1 MKKTLLKNACAIIAA
16 CATIFLLGSCS
27 QPAEEARI
35 DTVYSLDRPEV
46 IAKAYPGMNIISW
59 KPVTG
64 AIKYDVLVYEEGVYQ
79 NVLSVNCCSAIHSS
93 GLVNGKKYTYYV
105 EVQSA
110 SNPSGN
116 KTARGVFAKNNCGEA
131 SVKAIVPPFSTKPL
145 ELPAYEKGYK
155 EGETKTVDND
165 EWVVNPSNINV
176 AVADGKITVTF
187 PIKAYLEYSVGYY
200 NNDLPHEIN
209 SLKSPHDSYDSNTNN
224 ILGQDSFDITS
235 AGNYQIAVKASSRN
249 DNYVTKDEEVIYGEI
264 TIPGLDLSA
273 QTGTP
278 DIYYTDKKNVRVSFA
293 PAKDAKGADVPA
305 NWYTVYRTEK
315 GKYESTKI
323 TDVKTRDMIDNS
335 GAVVAEYYVD
345 DEVGENIAEGY
356 YTYTI
361 VVSNEGKYGKETK
374 SSLPKN
380 ELGLDSNSPTSTS
393 PTSSMAYYI
402 LDTNKFVTGADK
414 TVRISFIPAK
424 KSDEYVPTSWYSVY
438 RRANDDLKKEEVKL
452 TAAVK
457 ESTQYNNNVTY
468 YVDDTV
474 PDVTKE
480 YTYTVVVADGKLYG
494 NKATLTLNAKT
505 IGALSISV
513 AGSFDYPYEKA
524 IWTISGNTKD
534 AKLTAKYLVVST
546 DRKISEVPVLAQEI
560 LEKGTDTTLV
570 KVANSDNY
578 TVEYSASSLTGDKA
592 YVYVLVQATKDGY
605 KTENYISNAVTVSK

>member
-64 AIKYDVLVYEEGVYQ
+64 AIKYDVFVYEEGVYQ
-79 NVLSVNCCSAIHSS
+79 KVLEVNCCSAIHTSD
-93 GLVNGKKYTYYV
+93 LVNGKKYTYYV

-110 SNPSGN
+110 TNPSGN

-176 AVADGKITVTF
+176 AVADGKIAVTF

-209 SLKSPHDSYDSNTNN
+209 SLKSPNDSYDSNTNN

-235 AGNYQIAVKASSRN
+235 AGNYQIAVKASSKN

-323 TDVKTRDMIDNS
+323 TDVKTRDTINSS

-380 ELGLDSNSPTSTS
+380 ELGLDSNSPTSLTS
-393 PTSSMAYYI
+393 NIVYYI

-424 KSDEYVPTSWYSVY
+424 KNGEYVPTSWYSVY

-457 ESTQYNNNVTY
+457 ESTKYYNNVTY

-474 PDVTKE
+474 PDVTKS
-480 YTYTVVVADGKLYG
+480 YTYTVVVTDGELYG
-494 NKATLTLNAKT
+494 KKATLTLDAKT
-505 IGALSISV
+505 IGSLSINISN
-513 AGSFDYPYEKA
+513 GSLNGEKA
-524 IWTISGNTKD
+524 TWTISGNTEN
-534 AKLTAKYLVVST
+534 AKLTAKYLAVT
-546 DRKISEVPVLAQEI
+546 DRNSNVPVLAQEI
-560 LEKGTDTTLV
+560 LEKGTDMTLV
-570 KVANSDNY
+570 KVANSNNY
-578 TVEYSASSLTGDKA
+578 TVEYSTSSLTSDSA
-592 YVYVLVQATKDGY
+592 NVYVLVQATKDGY
-605 KTENYISNAVTVSK
+605 KTENYISNAVPVSK